1 MRAETA
7 NVAMQFLQR
16 ITLQPGEI
24 AAFTQVMDELQAVA
38 QPAAPVLAAVEEA
51 QPAD

>member
-7 NVAMQFLQR
+7 NVAMQFLNR

-24 AAFTQVMDELQAVA
+24 PAFTQVMKELEIAA
-38 QPAAPVLAAVEEA
+38 QPAAPTLVEDEPA
-51 QPAD
+51 QPAA